1 MLEDRTQLY
10 KRLRWEYEHG
20 LGTIRGRPKI
30 QSTSSDRSSSTAE
43 RLATKAQ
50 SDAERTAENGVG
62 HSVRRCRPGNN
73 LKATFGNQL
82 TAHQV
87 CVHMQVEMPGCDI
100 GESTVR
106 AYVRVRKA
114 ELDEQQTSQA
124 AAAWMMEVLHRDVP
138 LRFIEREF
146 PSGATSSLAGIR
158 GPMAGTKEIFSCSR
172 LLEGH
177 PHSGH
182 CSGCTFHEI
191 ASRMIQRTDFEW
203 SVVHQLSGHREGL
216 RNRESS
222 IQHPRQPQ

>member
-20 LGTIRGRPKI
+20 LGTIRGVGPKI

-82 TAHQV
+82 TAHQIWV
-87 CVHMQVEMPGCDI
+87 RMQVEMPGCDI

-114 ELDEQQTSQA
+114 ELDEQQTSSQA
-124 AAAWMMEVLHRDVP
+124 AAAWIMEVLHRDVP
-138 LRFIEREF
+138 LRFIERSF
-146 PSGATSSLAGIR
+146 RAVQRQASQGSSKGADGGNERKL
-158 GPMAGTKEIFSCSR
+158 
-172 LLEGH
+172 
-177 PHSGH
+177 
-182 CSGCTFHEI
+182 
-191 ASRMIQRTDFEW
+191 
-203 SVVHQLSGHREGL
+203 
-216 RNRESS
+216 
-222 IQHPRQPQ
+222 

>member
-10 KRLRWEYEHG
+10 KRLRCEHG
-20 LGTIRGRPKI
+20 LGTIRGGRPKI

-50 SDAERTAENGVG
+50 SDAERTAENGVC

-82 TAHQV
+82 TAHQIWV
-87 CVHMQVEMPGCDI
+87 RMQVEMPGCDI

-114 ELDEQQTSQA
+114 ELDEQQTSSQA

-138 LRFIEREF
+138 LRFIEKEF
-146 PSGATSSLAGIR
+146 PGGAASSLAGIIKGSPWRERKKALAVLGCLR
-158 GPMAGTKEIFSCSR
+158 GIRTVVIARTVPFTR
-172 LLEGH
+172 LLAG
-177 PHSGH
+177 
-182 CSGCTFHEI
+182 
-191 ASRMIQRTDFEW
+191 
-203 SVVHQLSGHREGL
+203 
-216 RNRESS
+216 
-222 IQHPRQPQ
+222 